1 MKREHL
7 APTLLQDL
15 VSKQASVDHE
25 RFNYV
30 DH

>member
-7 APTLLQDL
+7 VPTLLQDS

-25 RFNYV
+25 KLNYV
-30 DH
+30 NH